1 MWSESVDGYCERVDA
16 GFWSEPLNAITN
28 LAFLLAA
35 YWLFKQTRRE
45 QQWVKDGSVT
55 FLIVVLFLIG
65 IGSFLFHTFATRW
78 AGVADVLPIFIF
90 IMTYVYVALRR
101 FFGWSWWIAILGPL
115 ALIVQT
121 PVYGAL
127 GLGGASGYLPALV
140 GLLVLGLC
148 QLHTDREVAISLLI
162 TAAIFAM
169 SLSFRSIDELLCGQ
183 NPLGTHWLW
192 HCLNALTLYR
202 VTRILA
208 QRWDRHPH
216 PTQ

>member
-16 GFWSEPLNAITN
+16 GFWSEPFNAITN

-55 FLIVVLFLIG
+55 FLIVVLFQIG

-140 GLLVLGLC
+140 GLLVLGFC

>member
-1 MWSESVDGYCERVDA
+1 MWSESVDGYCERIDA
-16 GFWSEPLNAITN
+16 SFWSEPFNAITN

-35 YWLFKQTRRE
+35 YWLFKQTRRVH
-45 QQWVKDGSVT
+45 QWGQDGSVT
-55 FLIVVLFLIG
+55 FLTIILFLIG
-65 IGSFLFHTFATRW
+65 VGSFLFHTIATRW

-101 FFGWSWWIAILGPL
+101 FFGWSWWMAILGPV
-115 ALIVQT
+115 ALMVQT

-127 GLGGASGYLPALV
+127 GLGGTAGYLPALA
-140 GLLVLGLC
+140 GLLVLGASSFRA
-148 QLHTDREVAISLLI
+148 DREVARSLLLTAALFGISL
-162 TAAIFAM
+162 
-169 SLSFRSIDELLCGQ
+169 SLRSIDELLCRQ

-208 QRWDRHPH
+208 QR
-216 PTQ
+216 

>member
-1 MWSESVDGYCERVDA
+1 MWSESVDGYCERIDA
-16 GFWSEPLNAITN
+16 SFWSEPLNAITN

-35 YWLFKQTRRE
+35 YWLFKQTRSE
-45 QQWVKDGSVT
+45 QQWIKDGSAT

-78 AGVADVLPIFIF
+78 AGVADVLPILIF

-101 FFGWSWWIAILGPL
+101 FFGWSWWLAILGPL

-140 GLLVLGLC
+140 GLLVLGACLL
-148 QLHTDREVAISLLI
+148 QADREAAISLLI
-162 TAAIFAM
+162 TAAIFAI